1 MDYDVRTGERRLS
14 IACLTSFDPQR
25 HGKNSWS
32 HTIYHMG
39 QKLREGGYDVTF
51 LGPMDATLERAAGK
65 VVDIGRQIVNH
76 KRYMYFHSMW
86 VSRRFGRVGARK
98 LTEAMRPFDVV
109 LASGAVDIAYL
120 KTDLPIVL
128 ILDATHMLMREYY
141 PAYTNLSERS
151 RRELD
156 TIERLAIQRAALVLV
171 TSTWAARSVMT
182 DYQADPGRVHVI
194 PFGADLESPPPAN
207 ILANRKRSDRCRL
220 LFLGSDWQR
229 KGGDLAVETLFELE
243 RMGVD
248 AELIICGCMPPV
260 GVSHPRLRVIPFLN
274 KRDPQQRQALEALY
288 LNSDFLLLPTRSDCA
303 PMVFCEAAAFGL
315 PVLTTDTGGVSE
327 IVKHGETG
335 FALPHS
341 ARGDAYASIIAR
353 VYPNAERYA
362 ELSSASRAR
371 YEQRLNWDAWMRDAA
386 PLIAGAARGWETL
399 RDQPASQP
407 QPTTASQQAQR
418 WIN

>member
-1 MDYDVRTGERRLS
+1 MDFDVRKANRRLS

-39 QKLREGGYDVTF
+39 QKLSEGGYDIAF
-51 LGPMDATLERAAGK
+51 LGPMDATFERIAGK
-65 VVDIGRQIVNH
+65 VVDIGRQVVSH
-76 KRYMYFHSMW
+76 KRYMYFHGKW

-98 LTEAMRPFDVV
+98 LAEAGCPFDIV
-109 LASGAVDIAYL
+109 LAAGAVDVAYL

-156 TIERLAIQRAALVLV
+156 TIERLAIQRAALVLM
-171 TSTWAARSVMT
+171 TSSWAARSVIT
-182 DYQADPGRVHVI
+182 DYQADPDRVHVI
-194 PFGADLESPPPAN
+194 PFGADLESPPPAS
-207 ILANRKRSDRCRL
+207 ILAERKRTDRCRL

-248 AELIICGCMPPV
+248 AELVICGCMPPY
-260 GVSHPRLRVIPFLN
+260 GVSHHRLRVIPFLN
-274 KRDPQQRQALEALY
+274 KRDPRQREALEALY

-315 PVLTTDTGGVSE
+315 PVVTTDTGGVSE

-335 FALPHS
+335 FVLPHS

-353 VYPNAERYA
+353 VYRDAERCA

-371 YEQRLNWDAWMRDAA
+371 YDERLNWDAWMRDAA
-386 PLIAGAARGWETL
+386 PLIAGAADRQTVS
-399 RDQPASQP
+399 RDQDATESSS
-407 QPTTASQQAQR
+407 TTASQRGQP
-418 WIN
+418 WII

>member
-1 MDYDVRTGERRLS
+1 MDFDARTDKRRLS
-14 IACLTSFDPQR
+14 IACLTSFDPQT

-32 HTIYHMG
+32 HTIFHMG

-51 LGPMDATLERAAGK
+51 LGPMNATLERAAGR
-65 VVDIGRQIVNH
+65 VVDVGRQMASR

-98 LTEAMRPFDVV
+98 LAEAGRPFDVV
-109 LASGAVDIAYL
+109 LAAGAVDVAYL

-194 PFGADLESPPPAN
+194 PFGADFEAPPPASV
-207 ILANRKRSDRCRL
+207 LAERTRTGRCRL

-229 KGGDLAVETLFELE
+229 KGGDLALETLFELE

-248 AELIICGCMPPV
+248 AELIICGCTPPV
-260 GVSHPRLRVIPFLN
+260 GVSHPRLRAIPFLN
-274 KRDPQQRQALEALY
+274 KRDPQQRKVLEALY

-315 PVLTTDTGGVSE
+315 PVVTTDTGGVAE

-335 FALPHS
+335 FTLSHS

-353 VYPNAERYA
+353 AYHDAARYA

-371 YEQRLNWDAWMRDAA
+371 YEQRLNWDAWLRDAA
-386 PLIAGAARGWETL
+386 PLIADAAHRQTVSRE
-399 RDQPASQP
+399 QPARQP
-407 QPTTASQQAQR
+407 QSFTASQQVQR
-418 WIN
+418 

>member
-1 MDYDVRTGERRLS
+1 MDYDDRTGDRRLS
-14 IACLTSFDPQR
+14 IACLTSFDPQA

-39 QKLREGGYDVTF
+39 QKLREGGYEITF
-51 LGPMDATLERAAGK
+51 LGPMDATLQRIVGK
-65 VVDIGRQIVNH
+65 VVDVGRQVVSH
-76 KRYMYFHSMW
+76 KRYMYFHSIW
-86 VSRRFGRVGARK
+86 VSRRFGRVGSRK
-98 LTEAMRPFDVV
+98 LAEAGRPYDVL
-109 LASGAVDIAYL
+109 LASGAVDVAYL

-141 PAYTNLSERS
+141 PAYTNLSEKS

-171 TSTWAARSVMT
+171 TSSWAARSVIT
-182 DYQADPGRVHVI
+182 DYQADRGRVHVI
-194 PFGADLESPPPAN
+194 PFGADLEAPPPAS
-207 ILANRKRSDRCRL
+207 ILTERRRTDRCRL

-229 KGGDLAVETLFELE
+229 KGGDLALETLFELE

-248 AELIICGCMPPV
+248 AELVVCGCSPPI

-274 KRDPQQRQALEALY
+274 KRDPRQLKRLEALY

-315 PVLTTDTGGVSE
+315 PTVTTDTGGVSE

-335 FALPHS
+335 FTLPHS
-341 ARGDAYASIIAR
+341 ARGDAYASIIVHAYR
-353 VYPNAERYA
+353 NASRYA

-371 YEQRLNWDAWMRDAA
+371 YDERLNWDAWMRDAA
-386 PLIAGAARGWETL
+386 PLIAHAAHGQTAR
-399 RDQPASQP
+399 RDQPVSQP
-407 QPTTASQQAQR
+407 
-418 WIN
+418 